1 MNQEGF
7 IKIARDK
14 EKAMSMLKMAD
25 VTLDFI
31 NSLDA
36 HKFSSHVAKEYYD
49 VIRELMCVVLLLDGY
64 KTVGENAHKRLVE
77 YIEETCHDFSEYEI
91 TLIDDLRVTR
101 NRIAYDGF
109 FVSYEYVERKCHDI
123 QKIIAK
129 LKSIINKKM

>member
-7 IKIARDK
+7 IKIAGDK
-14 EKAMSMLKMAD
+14 EKAASILKMVD
-25 VTLDFI
+25 VTLDLI
-31 NSLDA
+31 KSLDTN
-36 HKFSSHVAKEYYD
+36 KFSSHVAKEYYE

-77 YIEETCHDFSEYEI
+77 YIGKTYHEFSEYEI
-91 TLIDDLRVTR
+91 ALIDDLRVTR

-109 FVSYEYVERKCHDI
+109 FVSYEYIDRKCQDI

-129 LKSIINKKM
+129 LKNVINKKL